1 MNSNPFA
8 DGAPKEKDEGLFRPP
23 DWSSEDEPVKED
35 KKVKKTKDPDQ
46 DSDQSFLKKHLH
58 ALIAVI
64 TAIIFV
70 LIVILIDLLMNHV
83 FLTTSASGL
92 EVNMQTNDQG
102 QELPT

>member
-1 MNSNPFA
+1 MDSKHKNQIIELN
-8 DGAPKEKDEGLFRPP
+8 KDSARLKQHE
-23 DWSSEDEPVKED
+23 
-35 KKVKKTKDPDQ
+35 T
-46 DSDQSFLKKHLH
+46 SFLKKHLH